1 MTDYEDEDEF
11 EGDEDFDDDSEDF
24 DEWSAEEGDEFAD
37 PGGRSA
43 LRAASPSN
51 PRIHPCP
58 TCGAENVLTLKDVKL
73 GYQCDGC
80 ADRAEGGGY

>member
-1 MTDYEDEDEF
+1 MCENYDDAFLDGMGEEEYE
-11 EGDEDFDDDSEDF
+11 
-24 DEWSAEEGDEFAD
+24 AYMHNKMFAD

-51 PRIHPCP
+51 PRIYPCP
-58 TCGAENVLTLKDVKL
+58 TCGTENVLTAADVAQ

-80 ADRAEGGGY
+80 ADAAEGIGGY